1 MVSESTVFLID
12 VVLTLVS
19 AVLFLGALYQ
29 YFFKNKNFI
38 QAFIVPFGN
47 RTPQDST
54 DSESVESVDQV
65 ALTKRKKRWLIAII
79 VVFNIVFFYA
89 VYVYVLPY

>member
-12 VVLTLVS
+12 VVITLVS

-47 RTPQDST
+47 PASSDST
-54 DSESVESVDQV
+54 DSEPVDQV
-65 ALTKRKKRWLIAII
+65 TFTKRKKRWLIATI
-79 VVFNIVFFYA
+79 VVFHILFFYA
-89 VYVYVLPY
+89 VYVYVLQ